1 MVACITAFNALPL
14 PVSTPFARDLA
25 ILTTKGAD
33 LGSGVATREERDV
46 IFLAPK
52 LMERERE
59 KKKRISPKDFMPT
72 GRWTHI
78 FIPIMGFSLI
88 VDVLRAPPPCDLN
101 RGREIWRERA

>member
-1 MVACITAFNALPL
+1 MITVVACITAFNALPL

-59 KKKRISPKDFMPT
+59 KRREFLLKILCLQEDGPTFLSP
-72 GRWTHI
+72 
-78 FIPIMGFSLI
+78 
-88 VDVLRAPPPCDLN
+88 
-101 RGREIWRERA
+101 